1 MYDLSISPLTIYFL
15 IFSNISIQMKLKYFD
30 ADEEIFKE
38 EMITPNLYNDLNFF
52 QRYKS
57 IKMKDKGVCKRT
69 TRKGLEIKG
78 EFIINQTPKS
88 IYMRMKRH
96 YGGKLP
102 WFTCTP
108 KIIIALSMH
117 NKANSN

>member
-1 MYDLSISPLTIYFL
+1 
-15 IFSNISIQMKLKYFD
+15 MKLKYFD

-38 EMITPNLYNDLNFF
+38 EMITPDLYNDLKFF

-57 IKMKDKGVCKRT
+57 MKMKDKGVCTRA

-88 IYMRMKRH
+88 IYVHEKTLWR
-96 YGGKLP
+96 
-102 WFTCTP
+102 
-108 KIIIALSMH
+108 KITMVYIH
-117 NKANSN
+117 TKDDNSFINAQ